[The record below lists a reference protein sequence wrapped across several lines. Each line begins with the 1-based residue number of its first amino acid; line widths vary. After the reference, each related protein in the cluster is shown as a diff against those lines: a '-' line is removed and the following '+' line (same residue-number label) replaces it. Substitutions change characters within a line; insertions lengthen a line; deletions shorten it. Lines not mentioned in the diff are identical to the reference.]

1 MLTISRSLARSARS
15 LTAKTKSPAMTQ
27 AGFISAMAA
36 AQVSFDP
43 SGVEN
48 KERLSSRL
56 KEGRALVQ
64 NVWSI
69 YRSFLITWAPFRI
82 ILLVL
87 IALLRCSAASLP
99 RDCINLG
106 QGYMDFAPPSWVREA
121 AEEALQSVSANHY
134 SHPKGSLR
142 LREALKRRYEA
153 DLGQSLD
160 VETEILLTS
169 GANQGRL
176 HSRK

>member
-1 MLTISRSLARSARS
+1 
-15 LTAKTKSPAMTQ
+15 
-27 AGFISAMAA
+27 MAA

-142 LREALKRRYEA
+142 LREALKRRYDTKQILVRA
-153 DLGQSLD
+153 STLKLKSLSL
-160 VETEILLTS
+160 VVPTKVGYTRVNNWAKPS
-169 GANQGRL
+169 
-176 HSRK
+176 